1 MRLYINDIIINIIG
15 ILFLIIP
22 IVLVTGPFLTNTI
35 NTLIPLLIVIFLILG
50 REKKYFLNKFFIFFL
65 FWSLFILVSS
75 LLSNNVNLSL
85 EASLFHFRFGLFFL
99 GIYILLNKKI
109 IFLNYFSF
117 VLNFIFIFLIIDAIV
132 QFFYGTNLF
141 GFTNENENYRRLSG
155 MFRDEHILGSFLARL
170 LPLLI
175 GINLFIYSHVKNM
188 NYYNLA
194 IILSV
199 VIVTFITGERTA
211 FFYVLF
217 SLLLFITFVSSLRKE
232 LLIYSFLSILIILI
246 FSSYNSGPKTRIIDE
261 TIRSMNLFKYDKEDS
276 SKIISLNSFSL
287 DDNDDSIIIF
297 SKQHERHYKS
307 AIKMF
312 KKNIFFGVG
321 PKNFRFECSKKE
333 YFIENGCQTH
343 PHNTYIQLLS
353 ETGIIGFLLVFFCLL
368 FISIKLMLSLTKK
381 NKFNEIE
388 ACILIGLLISL
399 WPLAPSGSFF
409 NNYIF
414 SIYILPLGIYLHFLD
429 KNYEK

>member
-1 MRLYINDIIINIIG
+1 MKLFINDIIINIIG

-35 NTLIPLLIVIFLILG
+35 NSLIPLLILIFLILE
-50 REKKYFLNKFFIFFL
+50 REIKYFYNKFFIIFIL
-65 FWSLFILVSS
+65 WSLYILVASF
-75 LLSNNVNLSL
+75 LSNNVFLSL
-85 EASLFHFRFGLFFL
+85 EATLFHFRFGLFFL

-117 VLNFIFIFLIIDAIV
+117 VLNFIFIFLIIDAII
-132 QFFYGTNLF
+132 QFFYGANLF
-141 GFTNENENYRRLSG
+141 GFTNENINSRRLSG

-175 GINLFIYSHVKNM
+175 GINIFLYSNVKNI
-188 NYYNLA
+188 NYYNL
-194 IILSV
+194 IIIFSV
-199 VIVTFITGERTA
+199 VIVSFITGERTA

-217 SLLLFITFVSSLRKE
+217 SLLLFIIFVSSIRKE
-232 LLIYSFLSILIILI
+232 LLLYSFLSILIILL
-246 FSSYNSGPKTRIIDE
+246 FTTYNSGPKIRIIDE
-261 TIRSMNLFKYDKEDS
+261 TIRSMNLFKYDAEDS
-276 SKIISLNSFSL
+276 IIALNSFSL

-297 SKQHERHYKS
+297 SEQHERHYKS

-333 YFIENGCQTH
+333 YFIEKGCQTH

-353 ETGIIGFLLVFFCLL
+353 ETGIIGFLLVSFCLL
-368 FISIKLMLSLTKK
+368 LILIKLLFLHTKK
-381 NKFNEIE
+381 NKLNDVE
-388 ACILIGLLISL
+388 ACILISLLISL
-399 WPLAPSGSFF
+399 WPFAPSGSFF

-414 SIYILPLGIYLHFLD
+414 SIYILPLGMYLHFLD